1 MAPLSKQEI
10 QAKKISNLCVK
21 FSFALKQK
29 EAAKEKFSQFDKLSF
44 LQKFSL
50 SSTGFCHHTQKL
62 KINQNLNLKN
72 FLCEFLKTKNF
83 AKNGHLYNFLSKQN
97 LFFVQFCHFYFYF
110 LKNASFL
117 LEWKKT
123 SLRKKILRRIELKK
137 D

>member
-21 FSFALKQK
+21 FFFALKQK

-83 AKNGHLYNFLSKQN
+83 SKNGHLYNFLSKQN
-97 LFFVQFCHFYFYF
+97 LFFVQFEFSFLFF

-117 LEWKKT
+117 LEWKKHH
-123 SLRKKILRRIELKK
+123 SGKRF
-137 D
+137 

>member
-21 FSFALKQK
+21 FFFALKQK

-44 LQKFSL
+44 LQKISL

-72 FLCEFLKTKNF
+72 FFVRILEDQEF
-83 AKNGHLYNFLSKQN
+83 
-97 LFFVQFCHFYFYF
+97 
-110 LKNASFL
+110 
-117 LEWKKT
+117 
-123 SLRKKILRRIELKK
+123 R
-137 D
+137 

>member
-21 FSFALKQK
+21 FFFALKQK
-29 EAAKEKFSQFDKLSF
+29 EAAKEKFSPFDKLSF
-44 LQKFSL
+44 LQKISL

-83 AKNGHLYNFLSKQN
+83 AKNGHLYNFLSKPFFRPILPF
-97 LFFVQFCHFYFYF
+97 LFLFSQKCFFSVGME
-110 LKNASFL
+110 KNITQEKDF
-117 LEWKKT
+117 KT
-123 SLRKKILRRIELKK
+123 DRT
-137 D
+137 